1 MTFSQVYEE
10 GCAILHSCHG
20 NYTNTVDDQHS
31 VVNNKLMST
40 QTAYKSFS
48 RPIVFRALHFT
59 AAETHFKYYTLI

>member
-1 MTFSQVYEE
+1 M
-10 GCAILHSCHG
+10 
-20 NYTNTVDDQHS
+20 NTVDDQHS